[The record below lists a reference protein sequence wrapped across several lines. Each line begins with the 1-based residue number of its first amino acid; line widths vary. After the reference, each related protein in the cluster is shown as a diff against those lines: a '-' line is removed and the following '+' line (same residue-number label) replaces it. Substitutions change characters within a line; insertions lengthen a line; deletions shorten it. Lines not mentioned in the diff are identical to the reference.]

1 MNFPIYLRPK
11 SEFENLKNIISEKN
25 NFYRVINGKNYCK
38 IPKINEIKVN
48 EFIRNLN

>member
-25 NFYRVINGKNYCK
+25 NFYRVINGKIIAKYLK
-38 IPKINEIKVN
+38 LTKLK
-48 EFIRNLN
+48 LTSL